1 MKQNLD
7 IRANAKSKRVHLWE
21 IADKLGI
28 QDSGL
33 SRKLRKELP
42 QAEKEAIFKA
52 IDEIA
57 VEKKKAV

>member
-7 IRANAKSKRVHLWE
+7 IRATVKSKGVRFWE

-57 VEKKKAV
+57 MEKNS